1 MNHFSIISGAIAT
14 FVLLSFLIV
23 EALGVPLLV
32 DPSAWLYEGG
42 IGAALIGGGL
52 LLGDVFLPV
61 PSSVI
66 MIAHGAVVGI
76 VGGTLLSLV
85 SSVGGAMI
93 GWWIGHRGKGRLQRL
108 ISPTGQQNANR
119 LLGRWGVVAIVISR
133 FLPIVAETVSIMS
146 GTTSLGW
153 RKVLMA
159 TTIGTLPAALIYAI
173 AGSLATDLASGAL
186 VTGAVILLAGLTAI
200 IGKWLTAPM
209 GHATTIKASA
219 SPGVPAGHGVI
230 SVERNV
236 E

>member
-1 MNHFSIISGAIAT
+1 MKHLSIVAGTIAT
-14 FVLLSFLIV
+14 FVFVSFLIV
-23 EALGVPLLV
+23 EALGVLLLV
-32 DPSAWLYEGG
+32 DPSTWLYEGG
-42 IGAALIGGGL
+42 IGAA
-52 LLGDVFLPV
+52 FLPV

-66 MIAHGAVVGI
+66 MIAHGAVFGI
-76 VGGTLLSLV
+76 VCGTVLSLV

-93 GWWIGHRGKGRLQRL
+93 GWWIGHRGKERLHRI
-108 ISPTGQQNANR
+108 ISPTEQQNANM
-119 LLGRWGVVAIVISR
+119 LLGRWGLVAIIISR

-173 AGSLATDLASGAL
+173 AGSLATDLASGPL
-186 VTGAVILLAGLTAI
+186 VTGTVILLACLTAI
-200 IGKWLTAPM
+200 IGKRLTTPT
-209 GHATTIKASA
+209 GHATKSKASA
-219 SPGVPAGHGVI
+219 SPGVPARHGVM